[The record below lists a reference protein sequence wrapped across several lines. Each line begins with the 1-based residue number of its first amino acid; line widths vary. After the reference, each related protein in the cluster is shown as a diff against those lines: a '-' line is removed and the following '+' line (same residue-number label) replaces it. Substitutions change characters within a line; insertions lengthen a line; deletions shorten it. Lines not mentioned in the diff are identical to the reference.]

1 MQSYLKIDKGKA
13 ETVCV
18 IQDECMLVDIC
29 WDSKILLYYWTR
41 KVYIL

>member
-18 IQDECMLVDIC
+18 IQDECMLVDM
-29 WDSKILLYYWTR
+29 LGF
-41 KVYIL
+41 